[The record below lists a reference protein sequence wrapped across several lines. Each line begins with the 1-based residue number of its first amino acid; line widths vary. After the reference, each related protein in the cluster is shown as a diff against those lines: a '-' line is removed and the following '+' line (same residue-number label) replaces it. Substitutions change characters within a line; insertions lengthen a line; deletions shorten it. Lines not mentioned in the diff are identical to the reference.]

1 MEREK
6 RKQNKKLIQ
15 KIGFFFWTTQKVMR
29 IEQCVVFCFLF
40 LKFKKIRFPFSLLI
54 LILLPF
60 STWFQLLFLLFFS
73 SVIWKRKTPSFF
85 LVLLGTKQNHLFSSL
100 APTPLISVFLSSSK
114 IWVFPCLSVLTLQMV
129 LWRWFTKTLQKQPVF
144 AALWSHK

>member
-1 MEREK
+1 MREKRKEKKRKEREK
-6 RKQNKKLIQ
+6 NQNGEREKQKQNKKLIQ

-29 IEQCVVFCFLF
+29 IERCVVFCFLF

-85 LVLLGTKQNHLFSSL
+85 LVLLGTVK
-100 APTPLISVFLSSSK
+100 ALSSTDTNRYETTER
-114 IWVFPCLSVLTLQMV
+114 IGL
-129 LWRWFTKTLQKQPVF
+129 
-144 AALWSHK
+144 